1 MKQKTRER
9 LGAIIEVS
17 ATALCVCILLLA
29 IGALVSALPYQDRE
43 AERRMSAVRA
53 AGEKEVLPLLELE
66 VKSVTLLDAKCLV
79 DDPFFIELV
88 EGKTYR
94 AVVVCR
100 SGKGIFTTA
109 IDITRFGADDE
120 LYWKTD
126 GLRPGNEGLN

>member
-1 MKQKTRER
+1 M
-9 LGAIIEVS
+9 IILVAA
-17 ATALCVCILLLA
+17 ATALITA
-29 IGALVSALPYQDRE
+29 PPRRDGE
-43 AERRMSAVRA
+43 AERRIAAVRA

-66 VKSVTLLDAKCLV
+66 VESVTKLDAKCLI
-79 DDPFFIELV
+79 DDPLFVELI

-94 AVVVCR
+94 AVVLCR

-126 GLRPGNEGLN
+126 GLRPGIDVTRDK